1 MPARRYEVRVRGRL
15 SSRVRDA
22 FPGMDVED
30 VPAQTIIAGTATDA
44 ADLYDV
50 LALIQSLGLH
60 VVEIDQVVSGT
71 APHSARSSRL
81 DEAT

>member
-1 MPARRYEVRVRGRL
+1 MPPRRYEVRVRGRL

-22 FPGMDVED
+22 FPGMDVQE

-44 ADLYDV
+44 TDLFDV

-60 VVEIDQVVSGT
+60 VVEVDQVVSGA
-71 APHSARSSRL
+71 APRSDRSSPL
-81 DEAT
+81 DEAP

>member
-15 SSRVRDA
+15 SLRVRDA

-30 VPAQTIIAGTATDA
+30 VPAQTIISGTATDA

-60 VVEIDQVVSGT
+60 VVEVDQVVSGA

>member
-44 ADLYDV
+44 TDLYDV

-60 VVEIDQVVSGT
+60 VVAIDQVVSGA
-71 APHSARSSRL
+71 APRSARSS
-81 DEAT
+81 AGG